1 MIRAATPQD
10 EAAIRQCAR
19 LAYEGYTPLM
29 GREPAPM
36 TADFAA
42 QIAAGLTHVYL
53 GEDNRVQGYIVF
65 YPQGDHMLLKAWP
78 CCPKPQAGAWARRL
92 LPSARM
98 KPGGLA
104 SMRCACTPT
113 KK

>member
-53 GEDNRVQGYIVF
+53 GEDTGYRPMVF
-65 YPQGDHMLLKAWP
+65 SIPRRPACCWEPWP
-78 CCPKPQAGAWARRL
+78 
-92 LPSARM
+92 
-98 KPGGLA
+98 
-104 SMRCACTPT
+104 RC
-113 KK
+113 